1 MIDIGALGPP
11 SGSTTVPPSDSIFAE
26 LGNNTY
32 DFTDLVSELID
43 NSLAAR
49 LPAGVKVEIEILV
62 DEHGTPVEF
71 TIRDNGFGIPP
82 EKLGLAVAPAGIQS
96 KGSLNEHGLGMK
108 QAIAALGELKYL
120 ATKIPGETD
129 ARVILKFKYGE
140 LEVYSTPF
148 ANDSGT
154 EICVRNLKPSV
165 ITDQSKIKTLTR
177 YLGARYRRF
186 LKPERKVLDLMLSI
200 VNPHRFRLDDSESND
215 IERTWTIEEVK
226 PVYFHPST
234 RRNEP
239 VISRMELS
247 GPGWKARL
255 TFGYAPDKDK
265 GDFEELGLDPTP
277 RTDPYYVSLRK
288 QGMDIIMNDRVIKF
302 HQLSEIGIVNERH
315 NSFNSVR
322 GEIDLLSGFS
332 TAITKNSIF
341 DDANF
346 RDCTTKIKDILWGDA
361 PDNRN
366 KKHKYLKFSSYPEQ
380 IPESLYRDRMRN
392 WLVTNTIVKRDSA
405 DKEYVVEGIEGFID
419 IRATKDDEVEAWE
432 IKTVQ
437 ADAKDVYQL
446 YMYMDIGE
454 IDQGF
459 FLAPSFSPGA
469 EIARRHIE
477 TNHKKTIKFTNLSEY
492 PINDSPTQT
501 EQQEYF

>member
-1 MIDIGALGPP
+1 MIDVSTLGTP
-11 SGSTTVPPSDSIFAE
+11 SDTTVVPSSDSIFNE

-49 LPAGVKVEIEILV
+49 LPQGVKIELEIHV
-62 DEHGTPVEF
+62 DEHGTPKEF
-71 TIRDNGFGIPP
+71 VIRDNGSGIPQ
-82 EKLGLAVAPAGIQS
+82 EKLGLAIAPAGMQS

-108 QAIAALGELKYL
+108 QAVAALGELKYL
-120 ATKIPGETD
+120 ATRTPGEAD
-129 ARVILKFKYGE
+129 ARVILKFKYGS
-140 LEVYSTPF
+140 LDVYHAPF
-148 ANDSGT
+148 ASDSGT
-154 EICVRNLKPSV
+154 EICVKNLKPAV
-165 ITDQSKIKTLTR
+165 ITDQTKIRSLTR

-186 LKPERKVLDLMLSI
+186 LKPERKVMDLKLDI
-200 VNPHRFRLDDSESND
+200 INPYRFRLDDSESNNV
-215 IERTWTIEEVK
+215 ERTWTIEEVR

-247 GPGWKARL
+247 GPGWKAKL

-265 GDFEELGLDPTP
+265 GEFEELGLDPVP

-288 QGMDIIMNDRVIKF
+288 QGLDIIMNDRVIKF
-302 HQLSEIGIVNERH
+302 HQLSEIAIVNERH

-332 TAITKNSIF
+332 TAITKNSIV

-346 RDCTTKIKDILWGDA
+346 RDCITKVRDILWGDA
-361 PDNRN
+361 PDDKG
-366 KKHKYLKFSSYPEQ
+366 KKRKYLKSPSYPEQ
-380 IPESLYRDRMRN
+380 IPESLYRDRMRR
-392 WLVTNTIVKRDSA
+392 WLVSNTIAKRERA

-419 IRATKDDEVEAWE
+419 IRAIKDGEVEAWE

-446 YMYMDIGE
+446 YMYMDIAE
-454 IDQGF
+454 IDKGY
-459 FLAPSFSPGA
+459 FLAPGFSPGA
-469 EIARRHIE
+469 EIAKNHIQ
-477 TNHKKTIKFTNLSEY
+477 TNHKKTIEFTRLDEY
-492 PINDSPTQT
+492 PINDSPTQ
-501 EQQEYF
+501 EELQEYY